1 MIFRIRHLGKLYVR
15 KQALTMREHPPVR
28 NSTDSEYARFDIT
41 TSDRV
46 WIGKI
51 PRTER
56 RRTELVASNGLPAC
70 VHQVILDGK
79 HIGLWNFITTAP
91 DMACEACVEG

>member
-1 MIFRIRHLGKLYVR
+1 MR
-15 KQALTMREHPPVR
+15 KQVSTSRGYPVVK
-28 NSTDSEYARFDIT
+28 NSTSSEYGRFDIT

-51 PRTER
+51 PRPER
-56 RRTELVASNGLPAC
+56 RRTELIASTGLPGC
-70 VHQVILDGK
+70 IHQVILDGK
-79 HIGLWNFITTAP
+79 PIGLWNFVTTAP